1 MGKMKLPNLLFPL
14 FLGVAAA
21 VPSAA
26 EEPLAFKGVAIGAS
40 EEEVVKKYPRLSCG
54 GEPARRMCV
63 QASAEI
69 QQSKLLSACI
79 RGGQSPAACRQ
90 EVNEALQLETVAS
103 VPIRYMRFRFHD
115 DKLGLI
121 YLVTPAAEFN
131 KVASAFLDRY
141 GKPAKDEAWAFTP
154 KGGKS
159 LQNREFQW
167 LFPAGTLRVTR
178 WSAQA
183 NDSSVLYL
191 SHEGA
196 RAFAEQSSEDR
207 KKAASDL

>member
-1 MGKMKLPNLLFPL
+1 MKLLTLL
-14 FLGVAAA
+14 FLGVVAAA
-21 VPSAA
+21 ASAA

-40 EEEVVKKYPRLSCG
+40 EEEVVKKYPRLSCR

-63 QASAEI
+63 QASSEN
-69 QQSKLLSACI
+69 QRSKLLAACI
-79 RGGQSPAACRQ
+79 RGGQSPTACRQ
-90 EVNEALQLETVAS
+90 EVSEALEVETVAS
-103 VPIRYMRFRFHD
+103 VPIKYMQFRFHD
-115 DKLGLI
+115 DTLGLI
-121 YLVTPAAEFN
+121 YLVTSAADFN
-131 KVASAFLDRY
+131 KVAGAFLDRY

-159 LQNREFQW
+159 LQNREFRW
-167 LFPAGTLRVTR
+167 LFPAGTIRVTR

-183 NDSSVLYL
+183 NDSSVMYL

-207 KKAASDL
+207 KKAASDM